1 MSTAFMQSVE
11 QRSTQALASGALLP
25 IRAQET
31 RIDDQGLPFT
41 VRWVSS
47 LSAKDTVATAM
58 PGGPRNSNFNP
69 FLAPEP
75 ALTVGPVGTQHVAI
89 LNKFPICDYHLV
101 LARREFEEQLL
112 PLTLEDFMALTTI
125 MSESG
130 GLGFYNGGAAAGAS
144 QRHKHVQWIPNA
156 PGNANL
162 QFLVHGLPAGLPEL
176 GVVIH
181 PKLPIRHAFVRA
193 LCGSGTPVTAS
204 AASLHQAFVV
214 ACKQLSL
221 VPDAD
226 GLLPPFNML
235 VENGWLLIVPRSH
248 EYAHE
253 VSVNALSY
261 GGILY
266 VRHPEQVEP
275 IRQVG
280 PLAVLTQA
288 AYANG

>member
-11 QRSTQALASGALLP
+11 QRSAEALALGALQP

-31 RIDDQGLPFT
+31 RMDDQGLPFI

-47 LSAKDTVATAM
+47 LSAKDTAKAMM
-58 PGGPRNSNFNP
+58 PGGPRDPDFNP

-75 ALTVGPVGTQHVAI
+75 ALTVGPIGAQHVAI

-112 PLTLEDFMALTTI
+112 PLTPEDFRVLALI

-144 QRHKHVQWIPNA
+144 QRHKHVQWIPDA
-156 PGNANL
+156 PGNASL
-162 QFLVHGLPAGLPEL
+162 EFLVQGLPVGLPEL
-176 GVVIH
+176 AVAAH
-181 PKLPIRHAFVRA
+181 PKLPIRHAFVKA
-193 LCGSGTPVTAS
+193 LCGQGTPVDAS
-204 AASLHQAFVV
+204 AASLHRAFVV
-214 ACKQLSL
+214 ACERLGL
-221 VPDAD
+221 VLDEN

-235 VENGWLLIVPRSH
+235 TENGWLLIVPRSH
-248 EYAHE
+248 EYAHD

-261 GGILY
+261 GGTLY

-275 IRQVG
+275 IRRVG
-280 PLAVLTQA
+280 PLRVLVQA
-288 AYANG
+288 ACI